1 METEKIHKGDNYM
14 SENTKIYDEIERK
27 RAAQKKEEQQQLKNQ
42 TKADATNRS
51 LGIRKRNQ
59 SSLFD
64 SLESK

>member
-1 METEKIHKGDNYM
+1 MPK
-14 SENTKIYDEIERK
+14 NTKMYDEIERK
-27 RAAQKKEEQQQLKNQ
+27 RASQKKEEDQLLKNQ

-64 SLESK
+64 SLGEE

>member
-1 METEKIHKGDNYM
+1 M
-14 SENTKIYDEIERK
+14 SENTKDIKQPKLSYDEIERK
-27 RAAQKKEEQQQLKNQ
+27 RAAQKKEEGQQLKNQ
-42 TKADATNRS
+42 IKADATNRA

>member
-1 METEKIHKGDNYM
+1 M
-14 SENTKIYDEIERK
+14 SKNTKDIKQLKPSYDEIERK
-27 RAAQKKEEQQQLKNQ
+27 RTAQKKEEDQQLKNQ
-42 TKADATNRS
+42 IKADATNRS